1 MATDD
6 FFGLRS
12 YRPCS
17 ITIATP
23 GVITSEAH
31 GLQLADKVVF
41 STTGALPTGITADTF
56 YFVVL
61 GTYSD
66 GSTDN
71 DTFSIASSRAN
82 ALAGT
87 KITTSGSQSGAHY
100 FYSTRMRRLAPSYES
115 NK

>member
-1 MATDD
+1 MSVDD
-6 FFGLRS
+6 WFGLRS

-23 GVITSEAH
+23 GVITSDAH
-31 GLQLADKVVF
+31 GLQTADKVVF

-56 YFVVL
+56 YYVVA

-66 GSTDN
+66 GSTDP
-71 DTFSIASSRAN
+71 DTFSIASSKAN

-87 KITTSGSQSGAHY
+87 KITTSGTQSGAHY
-100 FYSTRMRRLAPSYES
+100 FYSTRIRGLRPSSDS